1 MNGPLILV
9 VDDQAGVRLLLR
21 EVFREVGYRL
31 ALASHGHEAVVM
43 ATAEMPALAL
53 VDLKMPVMDGLET
66 LRALKALEPNLPVL
80 MMTAVGE
87 GRIQEFRQNGA
98 RDCIT
103 KPFDVFKLRDL
114 VQQVLQEEG
123 RE

>member
-1 MNGPLILV
+1 MNGPLILI

-21 EVFREVGYRL
+21 EVFREVGYRV
-31 ALASHGHEAVVM
+31 ALAAHGQEAVVL
-43 ATAEMPALAL
+43 ASAELPSLAL
-53 VDLKMPVMDGLET
+53 VDLKMPVMDGLEA
-66 LRALKALEPNLPVL
+66 LRALKGLDPAMPVL

-87 GRIQEFRQNGA
+87 GRISQLLENGA

-103 KPFDVFKLRDL
+103 KPFDIFRLRDL

-123 RE
+123 RL

>member
-21 EVFREVGYRL
+21 EVFREIGYSV
-31 ALASHGHEAVVM
+31 ALAAHGQEAVVM
-43 ATAEMPALAL
+43 ASAELPALAL

-66 LRALKALEPNLPVL
+66 LRVLKGLDPSMPVL

-87 GRIQEFRQNGA
+87 GRLSELLENGA

-103 KPFDVFKLRDL
+103 KPFDVFALRDL

-123 RE
+123 RL

>member
-21 EVFREVGYRL
+21 EVFREIGYRV
-31 ALASHGHEAVVM
+31 ALAAHGQEAVVM
-43 ATAEMPALAL
+43 ASMELPALAL
-53 VDLKMPVMDGLET
+53 VDLKMPVMDGLEA
-66 LRALKALEPNLPVL
+66 LRALKALDPSLPVL

-87 GRIQEFRQNGA
+87 GRVGELLANGA

-103 KPFDVFKLRDL
+103 KPFDIFALRDL
-114 VQQVLQEEG
+114 VRQVLQEEG
-123 RE
+123 RA

>member
-21 EVFREVGYRL
+21 EVFREIGYRV
-31 ALASHGHEAVVM
+31 ALAAHGQEAVVM
-43 ATAEMPALAL
+43 ASVEMPSLAL

-66 LRALKALEPNLPVL
+66 LRALKELDPALPVM

-87 GRIQEFRQNGA
+87 GRVSEMLANGA

-103 KPFDVFKLRDL
+103 KPFDVFALRDL

-123 RE
+123 RV

>member
-21 EVFREVGYRL
+21 EVFRETGYRI
-31 ALASHGHEAVVM
+31 ALASHGQEAIVL
-43 ATAEMPALAL
+43 ASAELPSLAL

-66 LRALKALEPNLPVL
+66 LRALKSLDPSMPVL
-80 MMTAVGE
+80 IMTALGE
-87 GRIQEFRQNGA
+87 GRIHELLENGA

-103 KPFDVFKLRDL
+103 KPFDVFALRNL

-123 RE
+123 RL